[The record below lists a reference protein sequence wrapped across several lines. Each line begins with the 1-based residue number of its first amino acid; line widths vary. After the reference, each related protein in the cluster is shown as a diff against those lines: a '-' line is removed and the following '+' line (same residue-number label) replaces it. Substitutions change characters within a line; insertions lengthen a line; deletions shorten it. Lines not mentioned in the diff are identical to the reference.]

1 MGSSHTGGLQAANGS
16 GKRGLG
22 AGGEPS
28 GSQRTCARSYWQ
40 LNLTKPKAGRHGA
53 RGAGWQNKCP
63 FWMSS
68 TQWGKVETV
77 GDEGAVSGYTC
88 GAWATACALL
98 WACGGLC
105 KGTQISASRRG
116 ARVLIC
122 IYATD
127 PATTAVVAPGTPPP
141 RTGT

>member
-1 MGSSHTGGLQAANGS
+1 MNRQSMQLGGCSYRPPVEAQSHGS

-28 GSQRTCARSYWQ
+28 VSQRTCARSYWQ

-77 GDEGAVSGYTC
+77 GDRSC
-88 GAWATACALL
+88 WRC
-98 WACGGLC
+98 
-105 KGTQISASRRG
+105 S
-116 ARVLIC
+116 
-122 IYATD
+122 
-127 PATTAVVAPGTPPP
+127 
-141 RTGT
+141 

>member
-1 MGSSHTGGLQAANGS
+1 MLICIYATDPKKLVTCPAQHRAYEFFLFALPPTREWVRLIRGEGGLQAANGS

-22 AGGEPS
+22 TGGEPS
-28 GSQRTCARSYWQ
+28 GAQRTCARSYLQ
-40 LNLTKPKAGRHGA
+40 LDITKPKAGRHGA

-88 GAWATACALL
+88 GAWGHRVRSTVGL
-98 WACGGLC
+98 W
-105 KGTQISASRRG
+105 R
-116 ARVLIC
+116 
-122 IYATD
+122 
-127 PATTAVVAPGTPPP
+127 AV
-141 RTGT
+141 